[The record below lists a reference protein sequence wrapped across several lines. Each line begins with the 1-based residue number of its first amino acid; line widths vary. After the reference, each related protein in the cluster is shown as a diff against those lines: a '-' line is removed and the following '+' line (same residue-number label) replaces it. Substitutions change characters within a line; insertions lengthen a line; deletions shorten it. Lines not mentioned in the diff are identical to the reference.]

1 VEPFEYVLLLV
12 SFVYTL
18 ALTHLLMGAARMI
31 RHRRELKF
39 SWPHALW
46 MAFAFTLVILNW
58 ISQWDFHT
66 LKTIDLATLGGA
78 IALSVGIYFVSA
90 LVTPEFEREEH
101 YDLVA
106 YHRTQGPT
114 YVGAVLAL
122 ALLAMA
128 LNFGALAEGVQSWA
142 EQNLLVAAMLLPAGA
157 ALIWRRQAVVQ
168 ALAPALELAAA
179 AWFLAAYY
187 PKLV

>member
-1 VEPFEYVLLLV
+1 MEPFEYVLLLV

-31 RHRRELKF
+31 RHRREVTF

-46 MAFAFTLVILNW
+46 MVFAFTLVVLNW

-66 LKTIDLATLGGA
+66 QKAIDLPTLSGA
-78 IALSVGIYFVSA
+78 LALAVGIYFVSA

-122 ALLAMA
+122 AFLAIG
-128 LNFGALAEGVQSWA
+128 LNFGALAEGVQTWA
-142 EQNLLVAAMLLPAGA
+142 EQNVLVGAMVLAAGA
-157 ALIWRRQAVVQ
+157 ALIWRRQPVVQ
-168 ALAPALELAAA
+168 VLMPILELAAA